1 MKFYFDGDSF
11 TYGGGLDK
19 ILDLDPTKYR
29 WSKMVCDHFGAE
41 EINISKS
48 GASNDRILRQFFAE
62 DRNFEEYDYI
72 FIQLTY
78 SFRHEWWSEKRNK
91 WVVGRGIPYAL
102 RIDLSNRIR
111 AIITAREIYQREKER
126 RRYGREY
133 HDWETYRAANIL
145 SDRGAMVSDLVAYN
159 SIKSHLELIGK
170 PFFISA
176 LTNYSHIRYDY
187 NFNEENFDRIPND
200 GHPSVLGHKQ
210 IAEKVI
216 HKVKDKL

>member
-29 WSKMVCDHFGAE
+29 WSKLVCDHFGAE
-41 EINISKS
+41 EINISRS

-62 DRNFEEYDYI
+62 DRNFEEYDCI

-78 SFRHEWWSEKRNK
+78 SFRHEWWSEKYNK
-91 WVVGRGIPYAL
+91 WVVDPGIPYRDTL
-102 RIDLSNRIR
+102 RM
-111 AIITAREIYQREKER
+111 EKER

-133 HDWETYRAANIL
+133 HDWKTYRATHIL
-145 SDRGAMVSDLVAYN
+145 SVKDSMTKELVAYN

-187 NFNEENFDRIPND
+187 NFNKENFNIILND
-200 GHPSVLGHKQ
+200 GHPSILGHKQ